1 MDTKRN
7 EDAAFRYTGIE
18 SREGMSHYGL
28 NDTVAARDEK
38 QFSGGG

>member
-7 EDAAFRYTGIE
+7 ADAALRYAGVE
-18 SREGMSHYGL
+18 RREGMSHYGL
-28 NDTVAARDEK
+28 NDTVAARDEE